1 MTVGSLPHGLRALN
15 HTDFRRFFL
24 SQFAAQVGSWMQN
37 VAQAWLVLQLTNSP
51 FRLGLLATLQFSP
64 VLLFSIVS
72 GAVADRLPKR
82 RLLIAT
88 QTTLACQ
95 GLLLALLVATGHVE
109 YWHVAL
115 LGLALGFANVV
126 DQPARQSFLIEM
138 VGRADVSSAVALNS
152 AGFNLARII
161 GPAIAG
167 VVIGRLGVAPTFL
180 VNGLGFTGV
189 IVTLLRMKTPDPRP
203 SPARTSILEEIAE
216 GVRYAAGTPRLRL
229 AIGLV
234 FVVSL
239 CVFNFSVYVPL
250 LAKNV
255 LGLGAEGFGFLMASL
270 GVGAV
275 GGALTVGARAARF
288 PSVRSMLVAATL
300 ALGMLAGLGFTRRI
314 ELAVPLLLLTGYW
327 GIMLMASCNTSIQ
340 LQAPDALRGRVM
352 SIYTWVSGGVFPIGA
367 FIVGSISEGWGVSTA
382 FLFNG
387 TLGLAAVGALALWWQ
402 WRRQ

>member
-1 MTVGSLPHGLRALN
+1 MEYPHGLRALN
-15 HTDFRRFFL
+15 HGDFRRFYF
-24 SQFAAQVGSWMQN
+24 SQIAAQVGSWMQN

-51 FRLGLLATLQFSP
+51 FKLGLLATLQFSP

-82 RLLIAT
+82 PLLVAT
-88 QTTLACQ
+88 QMTLACQ
-95 GLLLALLVATGHVE
+95 ALLLALLVATGHVE
-109 YWHVAL
+109 YWHVAV

-126 DQPARQSFLIEM
+126 DQPARQSFVMEL

-152 AGFNLARII
+152 AGFNLARIV

-167 VVIGRLGVAPTFL
+167 IVIARLGVAPTFF
-180 VNGLGFTGV
+180 VNSLGFIGV
-189 IVTLLRMKTPDPRP
+189 IVTLLRMR
-203 SPARTSILEEIAE
+203 ARGFPPGTARASIFEEIAE

-275 GGALTVGARAARF
+275 GGALTVGARPAR
-288 PSVRSMLVAATL
+288 PSVRSMLVSATL
-300 ALGMLAGLGFTRRI
+300 ALSMLVALGTTRRI
-314 ELAVPLLLLTGYW
+314 ELAVPLLLFTGYW
-327 GIMLMASCNTSIQ
+327 GIMLMASCNTSMQ
-340 LQAPDALRGRVM
+340 LQTPDGLRGRVM

-367 FIVGSISEGWGVSTA
+367 FIVGTVSQWWGVSTA
-382 FLFNG
+382 FLLNG
-387 TLGLAAVGALALWWQ
+387 TLGLVAVGALALWWR
-402 WRRQ
+402 WRRE

>member
-1 MTVGSLPHGLRALN
+1 
-15 HTDFRRFFL
+15 
-24 SQFAAQVGSWMQN
+24 MQN
-37 VAQAWLVLQLTNSP
+37 VAQAWLVLSLTNSP
-51 FRLGLLATLQFSP
+51 FKLGFLATLQFSP

-82 RLLIAT
+82 RLLVVT

-109 YWHVAL
+109 YWHVAG

-126 DQPARQSFLIEM
+126 DQPARQSFVMEL

-152 AGFNLARII
+152 AGFNLARIV

-167 VVIGRLGVAPTFL
+167 IVIGRLGVAPTFF
-180 VNGLGFTGV
+180 VNSLGFVGV
-189 IVTLLRMKTPDPRP
+189 IVTLLRMKTAGPPRGGP
-203 SPARTSILEEIAE
+203 GGSIIEEIAE

-255 LGLGAEGFGFLMASL
+255 LGLGPEGFGFLMASL

-275 GGALTVGARAARF
+275 AGALTVGARATRF
-288 PSVRSMLVAATL
+288 PSIRSMLAAATL
-300 ALGMLAGLGFTRRI
+300 SLAMLMGLGFTQRI
-314 ELAVPLLLLTGYW
+314 ELAVPLLFFTGFW

-340 LQAPDALRGRVM
+340 LQTPDGLRGRVM

-367 FIVGSISEGWGVSTA
+367 FIVGTVSQWWGVSTA
-382 FLFNG
+382 FLCNG
-387 TLGLAAVGALALWWQ
+387 TIGLAAVGALALWWQ
-402 WRRQ
+402 WRRD